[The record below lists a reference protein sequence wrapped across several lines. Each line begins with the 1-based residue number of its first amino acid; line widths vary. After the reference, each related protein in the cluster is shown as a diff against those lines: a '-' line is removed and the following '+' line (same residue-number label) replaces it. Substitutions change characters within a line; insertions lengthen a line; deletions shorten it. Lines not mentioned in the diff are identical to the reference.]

1 MRHGSRPAHRWV
13 VFGPH
18 VFFIILNLLPPFEN
32 LVILHKSWFLRKSF
46 DPGSFLPGNDP
57 LKVSSSCP
65 LRWGRCSV
73 DHHNALFTHVTCVAL
88 KLSLQPS
95 TSLPSHTPEEWPVK
109 MVFLNFLC
117 LSPFPI
123 SLDSTLSTLG
133 FLFLFFFF
141 LRKLG
146 MHFWELERNQP
157 LKCQKTADV
166 ASWRHLDF
174 PSHMSYWGEAV
185 RGRAAGSSGSS
196 CWDAWLRHWDIQGT
210 IKLSIEYGLLLN
222 GFLNGFYYHVTSKND
237 SSSAFT
243 LRPLRHN
250 LEVS

>member
-1 MRHGSRPAHRWV
+1 MRQVFCGSPQCPLHSCHLCGPEGSWV
-13 VFGPH
+13 C
-18 VFFIILNLLPPFEN
+18 NLPPPYPATHPRN
-32 LVILHKSWFLRKSF
+32 GLLKWYSWIF
-46 DPGSFLPGNDP
+46 
-57 LKVSSSCP
+57 C
-65 LRWGRCSV
+65 
-73 DHHNALFTHVTCVAL
+73 
-88 KLSLQPS
+88 
-95 TSLPSHTPEEWPVK
+95 
-109 MVFLNFLC
+109 VFL
-117 LSPFPI
+117 LSQSPWTQH
-123 SLDSTLSTLG
+123 LAHWG
-133 FLFLFFFF
+133 FCFCFFF
-141 LRKLG
+141 LRKLS

-185 RGRAAGSSGSS
+185 RGRAAGSSGSR